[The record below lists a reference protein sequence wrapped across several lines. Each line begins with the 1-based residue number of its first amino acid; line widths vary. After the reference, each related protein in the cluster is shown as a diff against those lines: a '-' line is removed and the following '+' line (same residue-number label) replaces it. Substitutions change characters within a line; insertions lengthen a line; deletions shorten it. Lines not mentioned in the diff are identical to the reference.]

1 MPRVENILAIYPALR
16 EQRVFDPMPPLGL
29 AWIAAALRQKGHNV
43 HIVDEQVETIDINA
57 WVQGTRPSVVL
68 IGGTSHSRFHAF
80 ARATAIRAALPETTI
95 VYGGPHASFTADDTL
110 LNVPAIDIIAHGEG
124 EETTLELVRWKE
136 AGGEH
141 GELGKI
147 KGIAFRRNGT
157 VVSTGWRPLNQN
169 LDSLPFPA
177 RDLLHIDR
185 YGMTMDY
192 LGLPALHVMTAR
204 GCPFKCSFCSASQM
218 YNHCYE
224 MRSPRLVVDEVEGL
238 VKRYGIK
245 GLKIFDSTFTINKQH
260 VLSFCSELERRGLV
274 MPWECEIRVGS
285 VDRPLLERMQKAGCY
300 YVDIG
305 IESAEQEVLEIM
317 NKRIRLTEAE
327 RLLQW
332 CSELGIRT
340 KVFFTVGHIGETY
353 RAGMKTVRFI
363 RKNRKHMTL
372 VGYNPGIRVYPGTQV
387 EDYARQN
394 DLLPPGFR
402 WSKEYENLDNRRIYL
417 AVSNIPLLLQPQM
430 GIKELRK
437 LRHRYILSRVTSA
450 HFLRSKLT
458 ALVKHGELKKYLG
471 MGVKGAIS
479 KLSS

>member
-43 HIVDEQVETIDINA
+43 RIVDEQVETIDINA
-57 WVQGTRPSVVL
+57 WVQEMRPSVVL

-80 ARATAIRAALPETTI
+80 ARAAAIRAALPETTI
-95 VYGGPHASFTADDTL
+95 VYGGHHASFTADDTL
-110 LNVPAIDIIAHGEG
+110 LNVPAIDIIVHGEG
-124 EETTLELVRWKE
+124 EETALELVRWKE

-141 GELGKI
+141 SKLGKI
-147 KGIAFRRNGT
+147 NGIAFRRNGT
-157 VVSTGWRPLNQN
+157 AVSTGWRPLNQN

-224 MRSPRLVVDEVEGL
+224 MRSPHLVVDEVESL

-260 VLSFCSELERRGLV
+260 VLSFCSELEQRGLV

-332 CSELGIRT
+332 C
-340 KVFFTVGHIGETY
+340 
-353 RAGMKTVRFI
+353 
-363 RKNRKHMTL
+363 
-372 VGYNPGIRVYPGTQV
+372 
-387 EDYARQN
+387 
-394 DLLPPGFR
+394 
-402 WSKEYENLDNRRIYL
+402 
-417 AVSNIPLLLQPQM
+417 
-430 GIKELRK
+430 
-437 LRHRYILSRVTSA
+437 
-450 HFLRSKLT
+450 
-458 ALVKHGELKKYLG
+458 
-471 MGVKGAIS
+471 
-479 KLSS
+479 